1 MADPILMF
9 NIAMDN
15 YITNVGGVYGYY
27 YYNYLYFMTNGYWLT
42 PVALWNGLT
51 FTDTTA
57 TSGYGQVL
65 TAGQLDLTMGSK
77 SFGTLG

>member
-27 YYNYLYFMTNGYWLT
+27 YYNYLYYRNDGNWLT
-42 PVALWNGLT
+42 PVVQWNGLE
-51 FTDTTA
+51 FDDTTA
-57 TSGYGQVL
+57 TIGYGKIL

-77 SFGTLG
+77 SYGTLG

>member
-15 YITNVGGVYGYY
+15 YITNVGGMASFY
-27 YYNYLYFMTNGYWLT
+27 YYNYLFKQTYGIWIT
-42 PVALWNGLT
+42 PVVNWSGLEWR
-51 FTDTTA
+51 DTTA